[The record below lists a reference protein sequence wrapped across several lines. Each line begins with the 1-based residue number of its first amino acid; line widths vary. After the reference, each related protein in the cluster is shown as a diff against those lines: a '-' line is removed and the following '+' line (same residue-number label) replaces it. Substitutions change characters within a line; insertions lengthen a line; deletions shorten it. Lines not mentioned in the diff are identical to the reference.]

1 MPVPT
6 SATPGFAGSPE
17 SRRAE
22 LRARRTLPCPAEYTT
37 RGRMIHGPTPPG
49 GSTPS
54 DRTGDLSPD
63 EVAELAQLIADGRLR
78 RHAVELPARL
88 RARSWTSVEQVLF
101 ELERRLGWTP
111 AGWKVGAA
119 SMEVRRAENIPS
131 PSPGRIFS
139 RTVFDSPAALEPE
152 LFVNYRLCEC
162 EFAFELGADFPVR
175 DEPYSEDEVRAGI
188 ATLAPVI
195 EIGDSVFT
203 DWYSL
208 SGYFGGMYDNGGS
221 AALVVGPHTVDWAS
235 IDLPN
240 AGLDLYVN
248 GYYIKSGTGVEAM
261 GHPITSLTWMLNWVR
276 ERGRPV
282 RRGEIVSTGTCT
294 AHCFVARGDLVS
306 VDFGELGL
314 VEAYF
319 A

>member
-1 MPVPT
+1 MREALCPSRPR
-6 SATPGFAGSPE
+6 P
-17 SRRAE
+17 RRASPVAQSPVE
-22 LRARRTLPCPAEYTT
+22 PSCGPGAGCRARPSTRPA
-37 RGRMIHGPTPPG
+37 G

-78 RHAVELPARL
+78 RHAVELPTRL

-131 PSPGRIFS
+131 PSPGRIY
-139 RTVFDSPAALEPE
+139 RHAVFDSPAALEPE

-162 EFAFELGADFPVR
+162 EFSFELGADFPVR
-175 DEPYSEDEVRAGI
+175 DEPYPEDEVRAGI

-221 AALVVGPHTVDWAS
+221 AALGVGQRTVAWAS
-235 IDLPN
+235 IDLP
-240 AGLDLYVN
+240 
-248 GYYIKSGTGVEAM
+248 K
-261 GHPITSLTWMLNWVR
+261 
-276 ERGRPV
+276 
-282 RRGEIVSTGTCT
+282 
-294 AHCFVARGDLVS
+294 
-306 VDFGELGL
+306 
-314 VEAYF
+314 
-319 A
+319 